1 MLFVGWEESQ
11 PDPIPAHCRQWETS
25 HFRKEAVWNLDEYS
39 GAVARVCLGTR
50 CPAMFHTAQRANA
63 HRHDVVRATT
73 LNVDDER
80 DATSVVF
87 KSWVV

>member
-1 MLFVGWEESQ
+1 MLFVGGEESQ
-11 PDPIPAHCRQWETS
+11 PNPVTTHCRQRETS
-25 HFRKEAVWNLDEYS
+25 HFRKEAVRNLDEHS
-39 GAVARVCLGTR
+39 GAVARVCLGAS
-50 CPAMFHTAQRANA
+50 CPAMFHTAQRANT